1 MRPARLASAPR
12 GFHAN
17 AIVAARARVHT
28 VVAAQEFRIAAL
40 HAQRWAAARSAMR
53 LAGLACATC
62 GTSAAAEEPRGTCV
76 DAAAA
81 TQELE
86 LRHSTQ
92 NVELLHDPQWAWQA
106 WQIRPVAPT
115 PSLKYPRGQTSTQS
129 PLLRS
134 FESRHSRQSVGL
146 LQDPQCASQIC
157 FRMQIT
163 CHVSVRDCTAVMST
177 AWLESNSHP
186 AGASEMF
193 RPKIKHFE

>member
-1 MRPARLASAPR
+1 MRPARFLLHDPQCASQAWHVRPVEPAPLPKNPV
-12 GFHAN
+12 GH
-17 AIVAARARVHT
+17 V
-28 VVAAQEFRIAAL
+28 
-40 HAQRWAAARSAMR
+40 S
-53 LAGLACATC
+53 
-62 GTSAAAEEPRGTCV
+62 
-76 DAAAA
+76 
-81 TQELE
+81 TQPLPLRNFE